1 MGIMSCYRKGCDEI
15 MCHTYINDIGYICYD
30 CQREFY
36 DYLSKNSIVVT
47 TEREIKNEL
56 KKFMKTDKFDN
67 DIDVKLSVEDFFR
80 KNTNN

>member
-1 MGIMSCYRKGCDEI
+1 MGVMACYRKGCDGI
-15 MCHTYINDIGYICYD
+15 MCHTYIDDIGYVCYD

-56 KKFMKTDKFDN
+56 KIFMKTDKRDSGN
-67 DIDVKLSVEDFFR
+67 YIEISVEDFFR